1 MLTWRKNE
9 FSRNSP
15 HFYHSH
21 RDGASG
27 KAHLSM
33 RSSWPIT
40 SRDAGGRGQHQ
51 MWQPGRQTVARRGC
65 SGSLLSPGSGAGGRG
80 ASRVSFPM
88 GHGLWRCDGL
98 RRTRPTHTA
107 RDPQSWDAAPG
118 LKGSGSEQTG
128 AAGSGDKITCTAA
141 KVWTDKSNL
150 ISHAVLKHL
159 GEEEPPTGNL
169 TSWAERSPSSAPFF
183 CHNCLKPF
191 CQRRGEH
198 QLLPSQ
204 AARGIVRIKAITHA
218 LCTLTLRVPGESCI
232 QTPLSSEHN
241 QTHLGNSAF
250 ILLNTS
256 SQCFSISL
264 SQCIPGWGS
273 TARLAFFWWRKEE
286 TTPCVLCTQ
295 VVYNS
300 RFLLPFSWMPT
311 AFSWWMRPSYGTFTT
326 TGR

>member
-183 CHNCLKPF
+183 
-191 CQRRGEH
+191 
-198 QLLPSQ
+198 
-204 AARGIVRIKAITHA
+204 AT
-218 LCTLTLRVPGESCI
+218 
-232 QTPLSSEHN
+232 
-241 QTHLGNSAF
+241 
-250 ILLNTS
+250 
-256 SQCFSISL
+256 
-264 SQCIPGWGS
+264 
-273 TARLAFFWWRKEE
+273 TA
-286 TTPCVLCTQ
+286 
-295 VVYNS
+295 
-300 RFLLPFSWMPT
+300 
-311 AFSWWMRPSYGTFTT
+311 
-326 TGR
+326 